1 MNYMGQPYP
10 GMYGN
15 GYNNGINSMLP
26 SPTPVQY
33 PYGKQEVIT
42 VHGETGVDKFELH
55 TPNSSVLLLDET
67 APIVWLVTTDGT
79 GYPTKTP
86 YDISPHKS
94 QTEVEKEKVDKS
106 FASLEERI
114 SRLENERERVENGK
128 SYTQPVKQHGNYSNN
143 SNGNNGNQQHNS
155 SSTNATN

>member
-26 SPTPVQY
+26 SPAPVQY

-114 SRLENERERVENGK
+114 SRAKIHIKLLPA
-128 SYTQPVKQHGNYSNN
+128 Q
-143 SNGNNGNQQHNS
+143 S
-155 SSTNATN
+155 SPSLLLLSIATSLALRPDSPMMNFSS